1 MSQAHDRGPE
11 FDAEPVGSRAAEPTL
26 PDRIRRVLRGEPYAV
41 LSTQGDGQPYASLVA
56 YAMSDDLRTAVFATP
71 VATRKYRLLR
81 GCDRVALLI
90 NNRCAHPDDMMQV
103 EAITATGRAIQV
115 ERDEGF
121 DRWSRLLLA
130 RHPHLCEFLAS
141 PSVALF
147 RVEILRFF
155 HVERFQEVH
164 EWRPG
169 M

>member
-1 MSQAHDRGPE
+1 MSTAHGRGPE
-11 FDAEPVGSRAAEPTL
+11 FDAEPVGSRMADPAL
-26 PDRIRRVLRGEPYAV
+26 PDRIRHMVRGEPYAV

-56 YAMSDDLRTAVFATP
+56 YAMTDDLRTAVFATP

-130 RHPHLCEFLAS
+130 RHPHLSEFLAS

-147 RVEILRFF
+147 RVEIRRFF

-169 M
+169 R